1 MCGNPYAHTRLA
13 DSQSPLIH
21 FAKVIGLKL
30 YHNIKQWKQHNQ
42 VNKIWHKENRLWRI
56 TLFTEKK
63 ITFTFMS
70 MFRPVEK
77 ALQALMA
84 HRW

>member
-1 MCGNPYAHTRLA
+1 MEDNFIYG
-13 DSQSPLIH
+13 
-21 FAKVIGLKL
+21 K
-30 YHNIKQWKQHNQ
+30 
-42 VNKIWHKENRLWRI
+42 
-56 TLFTEKK
+56 KK
-63 ITFTFMS
+63 ITFIFMS